1 MKFFVDSAKLGEI
14 REAEALGLCDGV
26 TTNPTLLA
34 KEGGDPFA
42 ALRGICDAVEGPVN
56 AEVLGIDAETIVRE
70 GRKLREIGPN
80 ICVKIPMTK
89 EGLLAVRILSEE
101 GIDTTVTLVFSSAQA
116 LLAAKAGATY
126 VCPFI
131 GRLDDIG
138 QPGMDLIREIVAVY
152 DTHPMTISTEVLAA
166 SIRTPL
172 HVIESALAGA
182 HIATIPF
189 GVVEKMLRHPLTDRG
204 VEQFLDDWK
213 KLGVSIE

>member
-1 MKFFVDSAKLGEI
+1 M
-14 REAEALGLCDGV
+14 
-26 TTNPTLLA
+26 
-34 KEGGDPFA
+34 
-42 ALRGICDAVEGPVN
+42 N
-56 AEVLGIDAETIVRE
+56 AEVLGTDAETIVRE

-89 EGLLAVRILSEE
+89 EGLQAVRILSEE

-116 LLAAKAGATY
+116 LLAAKAGATF

-138 QPGMDLIREIVAVY
+138 MPGMDLIREIVAMF
-152 DTHPMTISTEVLAA
+152 DTHPMAIATEVLAA

-172 HVIESALAGA
+172 HVTESALAGA
-182 HIATIPF
+182 HIVTIPF

-204 VEQFLDDWK
+204 VEQFLEDWK